1 MKTLKDILLEFK
13 PLTGTWIY
21 GRPPT
26 TTSYLLRSSKRKR
39 PVRVTYVYRQYCTVN
54 YSAQFGIDIQE
65 VPYNEGFPNNW
76 WYVLL

>member
-1 MKTLKDILLEFK
+1 MKTLKDILPEFK

-21 GRPPT
+21 SPT
-26 TTSYLLRSSKRKR
+26 SISYLLRSNKRKR
-39 PVRVTYVYRQYCTVN
+39 PIRVTYIYRQYYVTKPLK
-54 YSAQFGIDIQE
+54 QFGIDIQE